1 MLFKF
6 LHNVKHVL
14 NQERD
19 IINHVILKKNKT
31 RHKIKYFYLFKIFQ
45 CFLIFLKNKIKQLK
59 TKNKTCPQTIE
70 RIKSGTSK
78 TILTLENLFSPI

>member
-19 IINHVILKKNKT
+19 IIIHVILKKNKT
-31 RHKIKYFYLFKIFQ
+31 GLKIKYFCLFEKFLMFLDFFYLK
-45 CFLIFLKNKIKQLK
+45 KNKTTKN
-59 TKNKTCPQTIE
+59 KNKTCPQTIE
-70 RIKSGTSK
+70 RIKLGTSQQH
-78 TILTLENLFSPI
+78 SP

>member
-19 IINHVILKKNKT
+19 IITHVILKTNKT
-31 RHKIKYFYLFKIFQ
+31 RHKIKYFCLFENFQ
-45 CFLIFLKNKIKQLK
+45 CFLIFFLNKTTYENKT
-59 TKNKTCPQTIE
+59 TKN
-70 RIKSGTSK
+70 
-78 TILTLENLFSPI
+78 

>member
-19 IINHVILKKNKT
+19 IIIHVILKKNKT
-31 RHKIKYFYLFKIFQ
+31 RHKIKYFCHFENFQ
-45 CFLIFLKNKIKQLK
+45 CFWNFFNYKKQPK
-59 TKNKTCPQTIE
+59 KQNNQKQKQNISTN
-70 RIKSGTSK
+70 
-78 TILTLENLFSPI
+78 N